1 MRVLFASVDDAR
13 AFVPMGA
20 IPIAPIGTNPK
31 Q

>member
-13 AFVPMGA
+13 ASVARFA